1 MGPGPWRLRPG
12 WPSPLPDPTPERRPC
27 HPPFAWGLGAGR
39 PPPHPNEHRA
49 GRRARP
55 APGTQRSPSAAAAP
69 TEPAHL
75 AVDVLLEVQ
84 LLLQGLQPVF
94 SVHTPQHLV
103 LQLLLGLAQRRLE
116 LGERGQRSGRRAV
129 EHQSRK
135 EAECLS
141 GTPLHVCRH
150 RSGGRRASAV
160 TEVTVSR
167 HPQKPLRTGTRIPP
181 GHSSGSALKGGVQ
194 STEEHGARNRSVP
207 RGVGGTAM
215 ARARKRACAKAWGCE
230 GLSGAGRGWRW
241 EARRA
246 MAQPGLG
253 SQPAGLSRLSG
264 TLLWQGL
271 GGDRAHGGSWAA
283 DAGCAHALIGGAAPA
298 SFLDSVPSLGWEM
311 GGSTDGGG
319 F

>member
-12 WPSPLPDPTPERRPC
+12 WPSPLPNPTPERRPC
-27 HPPFAWGLGAGR
+27 HPPSPWGLGAGR
-39 PPPHPNEHRA
+39 PPPRNEHKA
-49 GRRARP
+49 GRRVRP
-55 APGTQRSPSAAAAP
+55 APGTQRSPSAAAVP

-135 EAECLS
+135 EAEGLS

-167 HPQKPLRTGTRIPP
+167 HPQNPLRTGTRIPP
-181 GHSSGSALKGGVQ
+181 RHSSGRALKGGGVQ
-194 STEEHGARNRSVP
+194 STEEHGARNQSVP
-207 RGVGGTAM
+207 GGWGALPWPGCGREPVQRPGGGKAPEWCRERLEVGGREGNDP
-215 ARARKRACAKAWGCE
+215 ARAWQSACWTLASVRHTAVAGP
-230 GLSGAGRGWRW
+230 GRGQGPQR
-241 EARRA
+241 
-246 MAQPGLG
+246 QLG
-253 SQPAGLSRLSG
+253 N
-264 TLLWQGL
+264 
-271 GGDRAHGGSWAA
+271 
-283 DAGCAHALIGGAAPA
+283 
-298 SFLDSVPSLGWEM
+298 
-311 GGSTDGGG
+311 
-319 F
+319 